1 MHSIKNQ
8 GPFQGETKSALKSNG
23 HFCFGKLFD
32 VVELGM
38 KSVLGFP
45 MDTLKKLKKNKTQGN
60 NSSKKLNILANFVL
74 IYSSKTAIV

>member
-38 KSVLGFP
+38 KSVLGLEQAFP
-45 MDTLKKLKKNKTQGN
+45 MDTLKKLKK
-60 NSSKKLNILANFVL
+60 KKLKEITQVKNLAIWQILC
-74 IYSSKTAIV
+74 

>member
-23 HFCFGKLFD
+23 HFCYGKLFD

-38 KSVLGFP
+38 KSVLGLEQAFHF
-45 MDTLKKLKKNKTQGN
+45 DILKKLKK
-60 NSSKKLNILANFVL
+60 KKLKEKAQ
-74 IYSSKTAIV
+74 